1 MYQIILATD
10 NRFFGNEKKKNA
22 ENRIDYICEKWL
34 KSDLWDQFKK
44 IVSFHFVFLKP
55 D

>member
-10 NRFFGNEKKKNA
+10 NRFFGNEKKNA

-34 KSDLWDQFKK
+34 KSDLCDQFKK
-44 IVSFHFVFLKP
+44 IVSFHFVF
-55 D
+55 